1 MTNHKSTNSLLASLA
16 YLIVI
21 ITGLKAGSSL
31 IVPLLMAF
39 FWFLL
44 FLPLVSKLRLW
55 GVADFFSTI
64 VVFGFTLIILLV
76 VGSFLVN
83 SGQDLVANLPLYQE
97 KFDQLM
103 PKVINFFENFGFSV
117 DKNSI
122 VNLLNPSK
130 IINYTTLFLK
140 EMGGVMT
147 NGFLTLLVVM
157 FLFLESSLL
166 SKKIFYLT
174 KTEES
179 QKKIQLFVDNVNIYF
194 LTKTA
199 TSISTGVLV
208 FLLLLF
214 FELDYALLFG
224 LLAFFLNY
232 IPSIG
237 SLIASL
243 PALFIALVQLTPLE
257 TSFIALGYI
266 IINNLI
272 GNFIEPKILGRGL
285 GLSTLIVFLSMV
297 FWGWVLGPIGMFL
310 SVPLTVV
317 IKIACDNNPDWH
329 WVSVLLSDFVE
340 EKKDKGY

>member
-1 MTNHKSTNSLLASLA
+1 MTNYKSTNSLLASLA
-16 YLIVI
+16 YLIII

-44 FLPLVSKLRLW
+44 FLPLVSKLRSW
-55 GVADFFSTI
+55 GVTDFFSTM
-64 VVFGFTLIILLV
+64 VVFGLTLIILIV
-76 VGSFLVN
+76 MGSFILN

-97 KFDQLM
+97 KFYQLI
-103 PKVINFFENFGFSV
+103 PKVVNFFENFGLSL
-117 DKNSI
+117 DKNSVI
-122 VNLLNPSK
+122 NLLNPSK
-130 IINYTTLFLK
+130 IINYTTIFLK
-140 EMGGVMT
+140 EMGSVMT

-157 FLFLESSLL
+157 FLFLESSLF
-166 SKKIFYLT
+166 SKKIFYLS

-179 QKKIQLFVDNVNIYF
+179 KEKIQLFVDNVNIYF

-199 TSISTGVLV
+199 TSIATGVLV
-208 FLLLLF
+208 FLMLLF

-243 PALFIALVQLTPLE
+243 PALFIALVQLTLLE
-257 TSFIALGYI
+257 SSFIALGYI
-266 IINNLI
+266 VINNLI

-285 GLSTLIVFLSMV
+285 GLSTLVVFLSMV

-329 WVSVLLSDFVE
+329 WVSIMLSDFVE
-340 EKKDKGY
+340 EKKIKGE